1 MMQISIRYSLIAI
14 LAVLCCTPVFSQTDS
29 LALSSAVVPP
39 GGTATLSLSLS
50 ASGSQVA
57 GLQWTIVYPPSA
69 VVAITASAGSAAT
82 NALKS
87 LKCAGSSGTYSCFL
101 TGLNASGLNENP
113 IPNGVVASVS
123 VTISSTAASVS
134 LGITNAMGAT
144 QSGGAVAI
152 TGTGGTITA
161 LPLSVSAVT
170 CNPATLASGASTT
183 CTVSLSQAPAGGAL
197 VTLADNNSLLTIPAS
212 VTVAAGTSSA
222 AFTATAGTF
231 TTGQSVTITA
241 ALNGT
246 TQAVT
251 VNLAART
258 LVSTLACNPASVN
271 SGTSTTCTVSLSQA
285 AGAGCSSVALSSN
298 NAALSV
304 PAFVSV
310 PAGSTAGNFTAS
322 AGSVTATQSGSITA
336 ALNGSAQTATLT
348 IVAQQTVSAL
358 ACNATALDAGAATN
372 CTVTLSSPA
381 PTGGTAVSLSSNS
394 PALTVPASVD
404 VPAASSTAT
413 FVATAATEPPNGGS
427 TETVSV
433 TATLDSVSRNVA
445 FTLTLCPC
453 SLWPSTAQPL
463 NPASNNK
470 QAIEVGMQ
478 FTSGVA
484 GFVTGVRFYKS
495 ATNKGTH
502 LGNLWTATTG
512 THLAEVQ
519 FTNETVSGWQI
530 AYFSSPV
537 AITANTT
544 YVISYH
550 APQGNTAADNGAFTT
565 AVSNLPLEALA
576 DGQNG
581 PNGRYLLGASG
592 FPTTEASATNYWVDV
607 IFNTSP
613 TVGTAAPVSVWAP
626 TAVPNN
632 PGISSGQPAQL
643 GLRFQSEVPGYI
655 TGVRFYKGTKN
666 LGTHTAYLWNASGTQ
681 LAAVQFANESAS
693 GWQQA
698 NFATP
703 VAIAA
708 NTTYVVSYLS
718 PKGHYADD
726 AGYFA
731 TTGVTN
737 QMLYAPP
744 DGQYG
749 PNGAYASSNTF
760 PATSSGNSSNYWV
773 DLVFTTTIE

>member
-1 MMQISIRYSLIAI
+1 MMQISIRYTFIAI

-50 ASGSQVA
+50 APGSQVA
-57 GLQWTIVYPPSA
+57 GLQWTIVYPPST

-82 NALKS
+82 SALKS
-87 LKCAGSSGTYSCFL
+87 LECAGSPGTYSCFL
-101 TGLNASGLNENP
+101 TGLNASGLNENL
-113 IPNGVVASVS
+113 IPNGIVASVS
-123 VTISSTAASVS
+123 VTISSTAASVP

-161 LPLSVSAVT
+161 LPLGVSAVT
-170 CNPATLASGASTT
+170 CNPATLASGASTI

-212 VTVAAGTSSA
+212 VTVAAGRSSA

-246 TQAVT
+246 TQAATLTLV
-251 VNLAART
+251 APT
-258 LVSTLACNPASVN
+258 LVSALACNPASVN
-271 SGTSTTCTVSLSQA
+271 SGASSTCTVSLSQA
-285 AGAGCSSVALSSN
+285 AGAGGNSVALSSN

-304 PAFVSV
+304 PAFVTVS
-310 PAGSTAGNFTAS
+310 AGSTAASFTAS
-322 AGSVTATQSGSITA
+322 TGSVTATQSGSITA

-358 ACNATALDAGAATN
+358 ACTATALDAGAATN

-381 PTGGTAVSLSSNS
+381 PTGGTAVSLSSNN

-404 VPAASSTAT
+404 VAAASSTAT

-433 TATLDSVSRNVA
+433 TATLDGVSRNVA

-484 GFVTGVRFYKS
+484 GYVTGIRFYKS
-495 ATNKGTH
+495 ATNKGMH
-502 LGNLWTATTG
+502 LGNLWTATG

-519 FTNETVSGWQI
+519 FTNETASGWQI

-613 TVGTAAPVSVWAP
+613 TVGTTAPVSVWAP

-708 NTTYVVSYLS
+708 YTTYVISYLS
-718 PKGHYADD
+718 TKGHYADD

-760 PATSSGNSSNYWV
+760 PAASSGNSSNYWV
-773 DLVFTTTIE
+773 DLVFTTAIQ